1 MIHGLI
7 KLEGIFVVQRRSRI
21 NAVFKAALVSVQ
33 IGLTDAA
40 AIAQVIDSRS
50 LCGGGGEATIATKI
64 EGCTKV
70 IEA

>member
-40 AIAQVIDSRS
+40 AVAKLSTPDPSVEAVEKQQS
-50 LCGGGGEATIATKI
+50 LR
-64 EGCTKV
+64 
-70 IEA
+70 